1 MKTWDQFYPYILTDV
16 IGCPFPLVDNALC
29 LAARE
34 FCQDT
39 SAIREWSD
47 EVTADGISPVFDF
60 DISTSQELV
69 KVMKAIVNDVGYDV
83 ISYKEL
89 PEDWQNASPG
99 SIGNKVVQLD
109 LLQYRVFPAPVAGD
123 VIALQ
128 IATCPTIRATSCAD
142 DLVTRYAD
150 DIANGAKARL
160 MTTKGN
166 AWSDVA
172 LGAHFK
178 TLFATSKNSAANED
192 IKQRSHIRVTKSIL

>member
-16 IGCPFPLVDNALC
+16 IGCPLPLVDNALR

-34 FCQDT
+34 FCQET
-39 SAIREWSD
+39 SAIREWSGA
-47 EVTADGISPVFDF
+47 VTADGVTPVFDF
-60 DISTSQELV
+60 DLLTSQELV
-69 KVMKAIVNDVGYDV
+69 KVVKAIVNDVEYDV

-89 PEDWQNASPG
+89 PEDWQNASPA

-109 LLQYRVFPAPVAGD
+109 VLQFRVFPAPVAGD

-128 IATCPTIRATSCAD
+128 LATSPSHSATACND

-166 AWSDVA
+166 PWSDPS
-172 LGAHFK
+172 LGSYFRSQFSAGK
-178 TLFATSKNSAANED
+178 RSAANED

>member
-16 IGCPFPLVDNALC
+16 IGCPFPLVDNALR
-29 LAARE
+29 LASRE

-47 EVTADGISPVFDF
+47 PVTADGVTPVFDF
-60 DISTSQELV
+60 DLTTSKELV
-69 KVMKAIVNDVGYDV
+69 KVIKAIVNDVDYDV

-89 PEDWQNASPG
+89 PEDWQNASPA

-109 LLQYRVFPAPVAGD
+109 VLQYRVFPAPTAGD

-128 IATCPTIRATSCAD
+128 IAVSPSHSATSCND

-150 DIANGAKARL
+150 NIANGAKARL

-166 AWSDVA
+166 AWSDLT
-172 LGAHFK
+172 LGAYYK
-178 TLFATSKNSAANED
+178 TQFAADKNSAANED

>member
-1 MKTWDQFYPYILTDV
+1 MKAWDQFYPYILTDV
-16 IGCPFPLVDNALC
+16 IGCPLPLVDSALR

-47 EVTADGISPVFDF
+47 PVTATGVTPVFDF
-60 DISTSQELV
+60 DLSTSQELV
-69 KVMKAIVNDVGYDV
+69 KVMKAIVNDVEYDV

-89 PEDWQNASPG
+89 PEDWQSASPA

-109 LLQYRVFPAPVAGD
+109 VLQYRVFPAPVAGD
-123 VIALQ
+123 VITLQ

-150 DIANGAKARL
+150 SIANGAKARL

-166 AWSDVA
+166 AWSDVD
-172 LGAHFK
+172 LGTHFK
-178 TLFATSKNSAANED
+178 TLFVANKNSAANED
-192 IKQRSHIRVTKSIL
+192 IIQRSHIRVKRAVL

>member
-16 IGCPFPLVDNALC
+16 IGCPFPLVDNALR

-47 EVTADGISPVFDF
+47 AVTADGISPVFDF

-69 KVMKAIVNDVGYDV
+69 KVMKAIVNDVDYDV

-89 PEDWQNASPG
+89 PEDWQNASPA

-123 VIALQ
+123 VITLQ

-160 MTTKGN
+160 MTMQPLPVPMST
-166 AWSDVA
+166 
-172 LGAHFK
+172 
-178 TLFATSKNSAANED
+178 
-192 IKQRSHIRVTKSIL
+192 QRSMPRRAPTSRAASTSSSVSGRGIRVAGVTW